1 LSESPRLGHSRR
13 ALFLALAASCPGTVI
28 ALALVWTGEYP
39 AKVEWTLSAVAVLSW
54 VGFSFALR
62 EHVVR
67 PLQTVSNMLAALRE
81 GDYSLHGRSPQTTDD
96 LGLVVRE
103 INMLGELLRE
113 HRLGAFEASALLR
126 QVMAEID
133 VAVFA
138 FDSDRNLLLL
148 NRAGERLLGRPA
160 RELVG
165 ERACDLGMA
174 ECLDG
179 DTPRTIE
186 AEFATGKGRWE
197 LSRNPIRRGGLRHE
211 LVVLSSVQRA
221 LREEERQAWKRLV
234 RVLGH
239 EINNSLAPI
248 HSIADS
254 LHQRWTVGKHDDD
267 LDEDLSEGLD
277 VIRGRADRLR
287 RFMASYAR
295 LARLPVPVISPM
307 DVGDWVRRVAQLENR
322 TAVEVREGPSLEIP
336 GDRDQLDQLLINLV
350 RNAAD
355 AALESEGQVAAGW
368 RVAGTRVEVF
378 VEDSGPGLEETANLF
393 VPFFTT
399 KQNGTGIG
407 LVLSRQIADAHNGTL
422 ALENRTDGPGCVAR
436 LTLPVAPARAADAG

>member
-1 LSESPRLGHSRR
+1 LSKRRRLGHSQRV
-13 ALFLALAASCPGTVI
+13 LLLALAASCPGTVI
-28 ALALVWTGEYP
+28 AVALVWNGNYSP
-39 AKVEWTLSAVAVLSW
+39 KVEWTLSAVAVTAWL
-54 VGFSFALR
+54 GFSLALR
-62 EHVVR
+62 ERVVR

-81 GDYSLHGRSPQTTDD
+81 GDYSLHGRSPKTTDD

-103 INMLGELLRE
+103 IYMLSELLRE
-113 HRLGAFEASALLR
+113 QRLGAFEASALLR

-138 FDSDRNLLLL
+138 FDKDGRILLL

-165 ERACDLGMA
+165 ERAADLGMA
-174 ECLDG
+174 ECLQG

-186 AEFATGKGRWE
+186 LEFANGRARYE
-197 LSRNPIRRGGLRHE
+197 LSRNPIRRGGVRHE

-254 LHQRWTVGKHDDD
+254 LHSRWSEGEG
-267 LDEDLSEGLD
+267 DEDLSDDTCEGLD

-295 LARLPVPVISPM
+295 LARLPAPVLAPM

-322 TAVEVREGPSLEIP
+322 LAVEVREGPALSIS

-350 RNAAD
+350 RNAVD
-355 AALESEGQVAAGW
+355 AALETGGHAAVGW
-368 RVAGTRVEVF
+368 RLGPTKLEIF
-378 VEDSGPGLEETANLF
+378 VEDGGPGLEETANLF

-399 KQNGTGIG
+399 KPQGSGIG

-422 ALENRTDGPGCVAR
+422 SLENRANGTGCVAR
-436 LTLPVAPARAADAG
+436 LTLPISVVRAA

>member
-1 LSESPRLGHSRR
+1 MSKSSRLGHSQRV
-13 ALFLALAASCPGTVI
+13 LLLALAASCPGTVI
-28 ALALVWTGEYP
+28 AVALAWSGDYSP
-39 AKVEWTLSAVAVLSW
+39 KIEWTLSAFAVVAWL
-54 VGFSFALR
+54 GFSIALR
-62 EHVVR
+62 EYVVR

-81 GDYSLHGRSPQTTDD
+81 GDYSLLGRSPHATDD

-103 INMLGELLRE
+103 INMLSDLLRE
-113 HRLGAFEASALLR
+113 QRLGAIEASALLR

-138 FDSDRNLLLL
+138 FDKDGRLLLL

-165 ERACDLGMA
+165 EHAEDLGMA
-174 ECLDG
+174 ECLAG
-179 DTPRTIE
+179 ETPRTIE
-186 AEFATGKGRWE
+186 AEFATGRARWE

-254 LHQRWTVGKHDDD
+254 LHSRWSEGEADEELADDTR
-267 LDEDLSEGLD
+267 EGLD
-277 VIRGRADRLR
+277 VVRGRADRLR

-295 LARLPVPVISPM
+295 LARLPAPVLAPM

-322 TAVEVREGPSLEIP
+322 LPVAVREGPPLSIA

-350 RNAAD
+350 RNAVD
-355 AALESEGQVAAGW
+355 AALETGGEVAAGW
-368 RVAGTRVEVF
+368 RVDENKLEVF
-378 VEDSGPGLEETANLF
+378 VEDGGPGLEETANLF

-399 KQNGTGIG
+399 KPQGSGIG

-422 ALENRTDGPGCVAR
+422 LLENRTDGKGCVAR
-436 LTLPVAPARAADAG
+436 LLLPGSVVRAA

>member
-1 LSESPRLGHSRR
+1 MRFAMSHSRR
-13 ALFLALAASCPGTVI
+13 ALLLALAASCPGTAI
-28 ALALVWTGEYP
+28 ALALVWTGGYS
-39 AKVEWTLSAVAVLSW
+39 AKVEWTLSALALGAW
-54 VGFSFALR
+54 LGFSFALR

-81 GDYSLHGRSPQTTDD
+81 GDYSLHGRSVQSTDD

-103 INMLGELLRE
+103 INMLSDILRE
-113 HRLGAFEASALLR
+113 HRLGAIEASALLR

-138 FDSDRNLLLL
+138 FDSDEKLLLL

-165 ERACDLGMA
+165 ERAEALGMA
-174 ECLDG
+174 ECLQG
-179 DTPRTIE
+179 ETPRTIE

-254 LHQRWTVGKHDDD
+254 LHKQLGVDPRGGE
-267 LDEDLSEGLD
+267 LEEDLLHGLD

-287 RFMASYAR
+287 RFMDSYAR
-295 LARLPVPVISPM
+295 LARLPPPALAAM

-322 TAVEVREGPSLEIP
+322 AEVKVLDGPQIEIP
-336 GDRDQLDQLLINLV
+336 GDCDQLDQLLINLV
-350 RNAAD
+350 RNAVD
-355 AALESEGQVAAGW
+355 ASLETGGEVRIGWQVHGS
-368 RVAGTRVEVF
+368 RVEVF
-378 VEDSGPGLEETANLF
+378 VEDDGPGLEETANLF

-399 KQNGTGIG
+399 KQDGTGIG

-422 ALENRTDGPGCVAR
+422 SLGNRTDGRGCIAR
-436 LTLPVAPARAADAG
+436 LTLPRAAA